1 MEFATLEAMFPGRS
15 RIAVGHGVQSWM
27 RQAGA
32 AVASPLTLLREYTNA
47 LRSLLAGDTVSVEG
61 RYVQLSDVRL
71 EFVPERRPA
80 ILIGGT
86 GPKTLRLAGEIADG
100 VLVDSSYSTRTVHTA
115 LAHVADGR
123 AAGGAGPFST
133 VMFVVCAPG
142 TTPTNASPRKP
153 SGWRCPRGS
162 VRRRRRR
169 RADRRGYGP
178 VRRRRCGRHRL
189 AAGGSPAGHGRVRGD
204 RGPGALAQRVTATTC
219 CGG

>member
-142 TTPTNASPRKP
+142 ND
-153 SGWRCPRGS
+153 
-162 VRRRRRR
+162 
-169 RADRRGYGP
+169 ADE
-178 VRRRRCGRHRL
+178 RL
-189 AAGGSPAGHGRVRGD
+189 AAEAVRLEVPPGIRSASAAPPGRSPRVWTRTSPPVWTTSPCSRWVACRTWPSSWRSRARCARSEGD
-204 RGPGALAQRVTATTC
+204 CYHLLR
-219 CGG
+219 